1 MSIGYILRYSSL
13 IKINRN
19 LCLGILLCLITP
31 LYAER
36 FAVGVKFISF
46 SLHPKGSPNA
56 PLMPLKFDSR
66 GVFVYNPG
74 GTLNFEYFIIDDILS
89 AKFVQ
94 GLYGDCALQ
103 FLGYTHLGFRLRLFK
118 IKQFSVNIGIGPTL
132 IYRQSWFRLKGYD
145 IAEKFLKGNPS
156 EKWEYRFIWYGGEFE
171 CNFCINNAWDLSLS
185 VIPAGFD
192 LINLSTGFRYR
203 FGK

>member
-1 MSIGYILRYSSL
+1 VVLYALALS
-13 IKINRN
+13 
-19 LCLGILLCLITP
+19 P

-36 FAVGVKFISF
+36 LAVGVKFVSF

-74 GTLNFEYFIIDDILS
+74 GTLNFEYFIVYDILS
-89 AKFVQ
+89 LKFVQ

-103 FLGYTHLGFRLRLFK
+103 FLGYTHLGFRLRLLK
-118 IKQFSVNIGIGPTL
+118 IKRFSANVGIGPTL
-132 IYRQSWFRLKGYD
+132 IYRQSWFKLKGYD
-145 IAEKFLKGNPS
+145 TAEKFLKGNS
-156 EKWEYRFIWYGGEFE
+156 FENWEYAFIWYGGEFE
-171 CNFCINNAWDLSLS
+171 CNFRIKDAWDMSLA

-203 FGK
+203 FWK

>member
-1 MSIGYILRYSSL
+1 MFRHCFSRKRYT
-13 IKINRN
+13 I
-19 LCLGILLCLITP
+19 LCLGVVLYALALSP

-36 FAVGVKFISF
+36 LAVGVKFVSF
-46 SLHPKGSPNA
+46 SLHPKSSPNA

-74 GTLNFEYFIIDDILS
+74 GTLNFEYFIVYDILS
-89 AKFVQ
+89 LKFVQ

-103 FLGYTHLGFRLRLFK
+103 FVGYTHLGFRLRLRK
-118 IKQFSVNIGIGPTL
+118 IKRFSANVGIGPTL
-132 IYRQSWFRLKGYD
+132 IYRQSWFKLKGYD
-145 IAEKFLKGNPS
+145 TAEKFLKGNS
-156 EKWEYRFIWYGGEFE
+156 FENWEYAFIWYGGEFE
-171 CNFCINNAWDLSLS
+171 CNFRIKDAWDMSLA

-203 FGK
+203 FWK

>member
-1 MSIGYILRYSSL
+1 MIRKFWLWV
-13 IKINRN
+13 
-19 LCLGILLCLITP
+19 LLCLTTS

-36 FAVGVKFISF
+36 FAAGVKFVSF

-56 PLMPLKFDSR
+56 QLMPLKFDAR
-66 GVFVYNPG
+66 GLLVYNPG
-74 GTLNFEYFIIDDILS
+74 GTLNFEYFTVDDILS
-89 AKFVQ
+89 IKFVQ

-118 IKQFSVNIGIGPTL
+118 INRVSVNVGIGPTF
-132 IYRQSWFRLKGYD
+132 IYRQSWFRLKGYNTV
-145 IAEKFLKGNPS
+145 EKFLKGDSFEN
-156 EKWEYRFIWYGGEFE
+156 WEYRFIWYGGEFE
-171 CNFCINNAWDLSLS
+171 CNFRVKDAWDMSLS
-185 VIPAGFD
+185 IIPAGSD

>member
-1 MSIGYILRYSSL
+1 MAHYCFP
-13 IKINRN
+13 IKKYTAI
-19 LCLGILLCLITP
+19 CLKMLLCTLVP

-36 FAVGVKFISF
+36 FAVGIKFISC

-56 PLMPLKFDSR
+56 QLMPLKFDVR
-66 GVFVYNPG
+66 GVFGYNPG
-74 GTLNFEYFIIDDILS
+74 GTLNFEYFIVDDILS

-118 IKQFSVNIGIGPTL
+118 IKRFSINIGIGPTMV
-132 IYRQSWFRLKGYD
+132 YRQSWFRLKGYD
-145 IAEKFLKGNPS
+145 TAEKFLKGNS
-156 EKWEYRFIWYGGEFE
+156 FENWEYRFIWYGGEIE
-171 CNFCINNAWDLSLS
+171 CNFRVKDTWDMSFAI
-185 VIPAGFD
+185 IPAGFD
-192 LINLSTGFRYR
+192 LINLNAGFRYR

>member
-1 MSIGYILRYSSL
+1 MF
-13 IKINRN
+13 
-19 LCLGILLCLITP
+19 LCLIVP

-36 FAVGVKFISF
+36 FAIGVKLISF

-56 PLMPLKFDSR
+56 HLMPLKFNSS

-74 GTLNFEYFIIDDILS
+74 GTLNFDVFIIDDILS
-89 AKFVQ
+89 VKFVQ

-118 IKQFSVNIGIGPTL
+118 IKRFSINIGIGPTL
-132 IYRQSWFRLKGYD
+132 IYRQSWFRLKGYN
-145 IAEKFLKGNPS
+145 IAEKFLKGTPF
-156 EKWEYRFIWYGGEFE
+156 EKWEYRFIWYGGELE
-171 CNFCINNAWDLSLS
+171 CNFRIKDTWDMS
-185 VIPAGFD
+185 VAIIPAGLD
-192 LINLSTGFRYR
+192 LINLSAGFRYR